1 MASVREMRTFNACT
15 SLASLDMRGFSPTA
29 LEVLA
34 FTFGGC
40 SALTTILVDASW
52 VLPSG
57 CGDGMTFY
65 GCTNLVGGNGT
76 VYSTSRTNYDRMV
89 IDGSMGSWDI

>member
-1 MASVREMRTFNACT
+1 MAGVREMRYTFNACT
-15 SLASLDMRGFSPTA
+15 LLASLDMRGFSPTA

-34 FTFGGC
+34 FTFDGC

-57 CGDGMTFY
+57 CGGGMTFY
-65 GCTNLVGGNGT
+65 GCTRLDGKVGYLT
-76 VYSTSRTNYDRMV
+76 AR
-89 IDGSMGSWDI
+89 